1 MFSSPGFTAIDKTLI
16 LSVDLSDHRLP
27 DLTAAQMFDNT
38 TTQRCHHF
46 ISASLCPLCFFFI
59 GTCSVVTQQSLW
71 DNGAKLQ
78 LSAVLS

>member
-27 DLTAAQMFDNT
+27 DLTAAQMLDNT

-46 ISASLCPLCFFFI
+46 ISASLCPLWFFLLAHVLLSHNNLS
-59 GTCSVVTQQSLW
+59 GTMGL
-71 DNGAKLQ
+71 NYN
-78 LSAVLS
+78 